1 MVWDEVPYGGPLFD
15 SSSKMV
21 EAENLEGFQ
30 ANTHTIFVCRVRHA
44 EVSNIEPMVY
54 KAGRFY
60 DGAILESL

>member
-1 MVWDEVPYGGPLFD
+1 MFD